1 MKISHRKTTTIPHTP
16 YKRLAHHLDGLPG
29 GFPATDDGVELR
41 ILKRLFTPQQAELAC
56 HLTLLHETPA
66 VIALRAGNSVATVA
80 PQLAEMAQRGLI
92 FSAGEA
98 EGRPTYMAAQFAV
111 GIWEY
116 QVGRLTRGLAQEMEN
131 YLPQLLNHRTWQKA
145 PQMRV
150 VPVAR
155 SIDARLAVMTH
166 ERAAAL
172 LEDQEDFTVMP
183 CICRK
188 ERGLLN
194 QACSKPVE
202 TCIAFSGAGDYFQRT
217 GAGRPASRDEI
228 LDLLH
233 QADRAG
239 LVLQPSNS
247 KRAGWICCCC
257 GCCCGVLR
265 TLRSDPQPAR
275 LVAAPFVAAMAEA
288 TCNGCG
294 LCLKRCQMNAFTK
307 VADRIHLDSGRCIGC
322 GLCVSTCPT
331 KALQLVRK
339 PPEKQPMVPPNVA
352 ASMLRLAWKRRRTG
366 PAALFGLLA
375 ASQRD
380 RLRAKAKA

>member
-1 MKISHRKTTTIPHTP
+1 MTDTIYT
-16 YKRLAHHLDGLPG
+16 KLALHLDKLPG
-29 GFPATDDGVELR
+29 GFPATEEGVELR
-41 ILKRLFTPQQAELAC
+41 ILERLFTPAQAEVAC

-66 VIALRAGNSVATVA
+66 VIALRVGWSEKRVA
-80 PQLAEMAQRGLI
+80 PLLAEMADRGLI
-92 FSAGEA
+92 FSKGES

-116 QVGRLTRGLAQEMEN
+116 QVGHLTKGLAEEMER
-131 YLPQLLNHRTWQKA
+131 YLPHLLNHKTWGKA

-150 VPVAR
+150 VPVGR
-155 SIDARLAVMTH
+155 SVDARQEILTH

-188 ERGLLN
+188 ERGLLDK
-194 QACSKPVE
+194 ACDKPVE
-202 TCIAFSGAGDYFQRT
+202 TCISFGGAGDYFQRT
-217 GAGRPASRDEI
+217 GAGRPASREEV
-228 LDLLH
+228 LKLLH

-247 KRAGWICCCC
+247 RKAGWICCCC

-265 TLRSDPQPAR
+265 TLREAPQPAR
-275 LVAAPFVAAMAEA
+275 LVATPFVARMDTAA
-288 TCNGCG
+288 CNGCG
-294 LCLKRCQMNAFTK
+294 TCVRRCQMDAFTK
-307 VADRIHLDSGRCIGC
+307 SADGGIDLDPDRCIGC

-331 KALQLVRK
+331 GALELVRK
-339 PPEKQPMVPPNVA
+339 PKEAQPRVPANVA
-352 ASMLRLAWKRRRTG
+352 TSMLRLAWKRRQTG
-366 PAALFGLLA
+366 PAALLGLVA

-380 RLRAKAKA
+380 RWRVKKKA